1 MPKKSNSPDFKA
13 MAELRYQ
20 IRRASMRVLIADD
33 HPIFR
38 AGLKEILV
46 KDPEIEFIG
55 EADDGHK
62 ALALARKGRWDVVV
76 LDITMPGKDGLE
88 VLQELRRERPKLPIL
103 ILSAHPEDQM
113 ALRFLKAG
121 AAGYLTKD
129 KAPEVLLTA
138 IRKVLRGEKYISESL
153 AEKTALHVIS
163 EAPGFL
169 HETLSDREYQVMRM
183 IASGNTIK
191 EIGDALFLSARTVST
206 YRARLLE
213 KMNLKTNTELVRYA
227 LEHKLLE

>member
-1 MPKKSNSPDFKA
+1 
-13 MAELRYQ
+13 
-20 IRRASMRVLIADD
+20 MRILIADD

-38 AGLKEILV
+38 AGLKEILIKQPDTESV
-46 KDPEIEFIG
+46 G
-55 EADDGHK
+55 EAEDGLK
-62 ALALARKGRWDVVV
+62 ALALARKERWDLIL

-113 ALRFLKAG
+113 ALRLLKAG

-129 KAPEVLLTA
+129 RAPEVLLTA
-138 IRKVLRGEKYISESL
+138 IRKILAGEKYISESL
-153 AEKTALHVIS
+153 AEKTVLHVIS
-163 EAPGFL
+163 ESPGLL

-183 IASGNTIK
+183 IASGKTIQ
-191 EIGDALFLSARTVST
+191 EIGEALFLSARTVST

-213 KMNLKTNTELVRYA
+213 KMNMKSNTELLRYA
-227 LEHKLLE
+227 LEHKLVE

>member
-1 MPKKSNSPDFKA
+1 
-13 MAELRYQ
+13 
-20 IRRASMRVLIADD
+20 MRILIADD

-38 AGLKEILV
+38 AGLKEILI
-46 KDPEIEFIG
+46 KQPDIESVG
-55 EADDGHK
+55 EAEDGLK
-62 ALALARKGRWDVVV
+62 ALALARKERWDLIL

-113 ALRFLKAG
+113 ALRLLKAG

-129 KAPEVLLTA
+129 RAPEVLLTA
-138 IRKVLRGEKYISESL
+138 IRKILAGEKYISESL
-153 AEKTALHVIS
+153 AEKTVLRVIS
-163 EAPGFL
+163 ESPGLL

-183 IASGNTIK
+183 IASGKTIQ
-191 EIGDALFLSARTVST
+191 EIGEALFLSARTVST

-213 KMNLKTNTELVRYA
+213 KMNMKSNTELLRYA
-227 LEHKLLE
+227 LEHKLVE